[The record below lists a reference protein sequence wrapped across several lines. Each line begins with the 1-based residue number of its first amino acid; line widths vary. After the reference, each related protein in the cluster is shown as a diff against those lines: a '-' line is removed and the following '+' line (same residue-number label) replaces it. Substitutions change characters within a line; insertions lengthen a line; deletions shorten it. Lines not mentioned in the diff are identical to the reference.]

1 MPRVKRG
8 VNTHKRHSKLLERAK
23 GFRNG
28 RRTLVKRATEALLKA
43 GQFSYRDRRTK
54 KRDIRRSWIVR
65 INAAVRPHGL
75 NYSTFISALKKQ
87 GIEIN
92 RKMLSDL
99 ALNDE
104 AALETLVKQ
113 VVSAQK

>member
-8 VNTHKRHSKLLERAK
+8 VTTHKRHQNLLKRAK

-43 GQFSYRDRRTK
+43 GQFAYRDRRTK
-54 KRDIRRSWIVR
+54 KRDLRSGWIVR

-75 NYSTFISALKKQ
+75 SYSQFMKKLKDA
-87 GIEIN
+87 N
-92 RKMLSDL
+92 VAVDRKMLSEL
-99 ALNDE
+99 ALHDLP
-104 AALETLVKQ
+104 ALESLIKKVK
-113 VVSAQK
+113 